1 MDSRTRK
8 QLIIAC
14 VSVVVLTGG
23 AFGLWRFFFYE
34 APSCVDGIRNQNETD
49 VDCGGVCGQCVGL
62 PQPLRKKNIEVV
74 SGERGT
80 FDVAFRVENPNSQ
93 WGVKTMPY
101 SVLLKGAGGE
111 TLAEREGQLFLLPL
125 EHAPVVEQAVVSN
138 RTPVSAEVIL
148 GEPTWVEVPDAVR
161 DDQLIVLNPTFS
173 RLAIGP
179 DIAELSAIVRNDSP
193 FTYDRIEVH
202 AVLTDPNGGVLATR
216 RTEMRTL
223 AAGERR
229 EFRVAWRAP
238 IAISGDPRIEISA
251 RTNVF
256 ENENFVREHGTVERF
271 QELR

>member
-1 MDSRTRK
+1 MDLRIRK
-8 QLIIAC
+8 QFFIAC

-23 AFGLWRFFFYE
+23 AFGFWRLFFYA
-34 APSCVDGIRNQNETD
+34 APSCLDGIRNQNETD
-49 VDCGGVCGQCVGL
+49 VDCGGVCGQCIGL
-62 PQPLRKKNIEVV
+62 PQPLRKGNIEVV

-80 FDVAFRVENPNSQ
+80 FDVGFRIENPNTQ
-93 WGVKTMPY
+93 WGVKMMSYT
-101 SVLLKGAGGE
+101 VLLKGAGGE
-111 TLAEREGQLFLLPL
+111 TLAERQGQLFLLPL
-125 EHAPVVEQAVVSN
+125 EYAPIVEQAVVSN
-138 RTPVSAEVIL
+138 RTPARAEVIL
-148 GEPTWVEVPDAVR
+148 GEPAWVEVPDSVR
-161 DDQLIVLNPTFS
+161 DDQLVVLNPTFS

-202 AVLTDPNGGVLATR
+202 VVLMGSGDDVIAAR

-229 EFRVAWRAP
+229 EFRVAWRVP
-238 IAISGDPRIEISA
+238 VAISGDPRVEISA

-256 ENENFVREHGTVERF
+256 ENENFVREHGAVERF